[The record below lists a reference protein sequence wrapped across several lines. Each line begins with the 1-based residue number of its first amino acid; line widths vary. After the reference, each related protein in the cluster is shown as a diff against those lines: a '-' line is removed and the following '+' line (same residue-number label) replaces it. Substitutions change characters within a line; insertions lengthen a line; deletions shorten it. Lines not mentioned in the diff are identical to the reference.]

1 MRFIKKGVRGY
12 MTDEMKTNIALIVG
26 VCLFIILFIFVF
38 IRGFVKSA
46 QFIKAAKENGC
57 TTMGKAVMAEDSDG
71 NGTGQYRD
79 SIVTYAYEVG
89 CEKYTRN
96 ITFRKHGR
104 QADYPSELTVY
115 YDMHNP
121 SKSMT
126 DFDVQ
131 FSYRH
136 QFRLC
141 VAVFIPIFATA
152 LFYGLIS
159 FVCNIYEFFVL
170 SEQFSNYL

>member
-1 MRFIKKGVRGY
+1 MP
-12 MTDEMKTNIALIVG
+12 DDMKTNIALICG
-26 VCLFIILFIFVF
+26 ACLFVILFIFVF

-57 TTMGKAVMAEDSDG
+57 IAMGSVVRIKDSNCND
-71 NGTGQYRD
+71 NGQYLD
-79 SIVTYAYEVG
+79 STVTYAYEVG
-89 CEKYTRN
+89 CETYIRN
-96 ITFRKHGR
+96 ITFKKHWGH
-104 QADYPSELTVY
+104 ANYPSALTVY

>member
-1 MRFIKKGVRGY
+1 MP
-12 MTDEMKTNIALIVG
+12 DDMKINIALICG
-26 VCLFIILFIFVF
+26 ACLFVILFIFVF

-46 QFIKAAKENGC
+46 QFIKTAKENGC
-57 TTMGKAVMAEDSDG
+57 TTIGKAIRVEDFNS
-71 NGTGQYRD
+71 NGGGQYRD

-89 CEKYTRN
+89 CEKYMRN
-96 ITFRKHGR
+96 ITFKKHRGH
-104 QADYPSELTVY
+104 ADYPSSLTVY

-136 QFRLC
+136 KFRLC
-141 VAVFIPIFATA
+141 VTVFIPIFAIT